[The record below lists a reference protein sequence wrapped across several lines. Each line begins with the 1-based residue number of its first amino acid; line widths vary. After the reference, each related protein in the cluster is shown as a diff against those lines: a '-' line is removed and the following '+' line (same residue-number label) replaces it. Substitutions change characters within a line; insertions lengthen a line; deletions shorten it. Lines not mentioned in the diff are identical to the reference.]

1 MAKIFSWKLNEGD
14 NVYAYLWTPNANGP
28 EIRERIDDQQTLGVI
43 YNKLSSKSWSDI
55 KALYSQLYALVQQNI
70 PLHTLQI
77 PDISTFNDGENQF
90 WSSKSNVVV
99 LTGKDGKNGSGS
111 GSSGSGDGTQGP
123 RGPEGRAGD
132 TGLQGSAGPQGEQG
146 EKGEKGAK
154 GDKGDKGNPGIFY
167 DFVYFNYGSDVDST
181 GTNGTPDVFLQ
192 ENSTD
197 AAHLSTSANEAFM
210 ATAEYQNFTNRE
222 QFYLPYYRQ
231 SNGQRARCTRNLLP
245 TGQGES
251 KFRYVSSRFFDG
263 QKFGPFSKP
272 IVDAMYQS
280 PTLTN
285 EDIENIR
292 AGVQSSINEEL
303 QNNQALMNGIQ
314 SNLEHEIE
322 NVNAKYQDAVTMMDN
337 VSAYTRGIQSQVTE
351 AIDSMSRSYQ
361 QIEDNRV
368 AISSVKVGIQGIQGD
383 FENYQRTTD
392 GYQANLNTLILGSNG
407 LTEKLSYVESG
418 LTEIPGLIES
428 GVSSAN
434 SYTREIISQLNID
447 SINGLSYT
455 LEGME
460 KNTASARTKAEEA
473 LALGSSAY
481 GLANISY
488 MTGTQFRAS
497 QEAINMA
504 VRSVLKA
511 DLDLSNVTTYP
522 TEEALSNYLNLG
534 HPSNGTIIKIG
545 ENQITLGKFTFEPNT
560 YYVCLIDELDENKP
574 MTWAPVQKSLVNR
587 LHVAEQKTGELSGA
601 CGTKFTAMESDVS
614 ELSAGTSAGFV
625 ELTNKYNSFIVS
637 ESEWLTYN
645 GNNSIKLFATPK
657 KNTRNGIESFNWQC
671 GVVHE
676 TTLNEHTVY
685 YARKSGMTP
694 ECIYCG
700 AKPSNYNITDYK
712 NSPLKCFYTDSNET
726 QVWNDGKVRINGQVV
741 ADFYARDTIFTSNL
755 SDDEFRTTLEQGSII
770 PYGLPDL
777 KNGSCVVYFDGI
789 NSQDVMYSGD
799 TFMFMYSGVTD
810 TSAFGTFCETVGVP
824 LAGIQALAGNEYAQI
839 LLGLEKFEDY
849 YAPLTTTTDESD
861 ILGGT
866 TSLGDFVREHCF
878 SVLKDIS
885 GIYQSASGI
894 NQWVS
899 SEEAVAQIALGINK
913 TTGQSS
919 VGINANHIYMG
930 GDTLQANFGG
940 VGILAEL
947 NKKFTGTINK
957 GKAFQEAKTYIK
969 NNTDSSSASGAVWG
983 FKKDSNGGLVAA
995 TAVTEVNVLYVVK
1008 IATKGNQSSAYLDFL
1023 CDYDP
1028 NSNGVLQITAD
1039 KVDIQGSLEA
1049 KDARIGGINFKE
1061 RQITSD
1067 NWVTS
1072 NGTQG
1077 VCIDLKNG
1085 GIYLDGD
1092 PLGGGGG
1099 GGSQGGGSPVDLSSC
1114 IKIDEAVGTEDSAST
1129 YFKVSKKGLLSANN
1143 AIIRGT
1149 IYADKGVIGP
1159 LQVAENGHTN
1169 TKSGYLTA
1177 LGLDIVGDKQTITEG
1192 NVRLCDEALNPTLI
1206 VNSDKFYNNNEE
1218 FAKVGDAIQ
1227 FRGGDIVTGFSGN
1240 QYLKIFSA
1248 TTSLSSNNLDEGKDL
1263 TFGDGNGESSFMCS
1277 ATTSVNGYAT
1287 FSGNMRVRFELSDL
1301 TTGATNNNNTI
1312 TVIYVPGYRPPRQ
1325 DLSPSGHWYY
1335 NRSSGGWSSYEGDGR
1350 SSVPGGTDDWLP
1362 LCCNGAD
1369 GVLNLYA
1376 INGQVGKIMAL
1387 DVTGGRTS
1395 LDSTTQW
1402 KVRDYS
1408 SRLNILN
1415 DHGTVNGPND
1425 SDKLKFIVDVRDL
1438 EDSESAP
1445 NGALYITLDYVLP
1458 DPNEWTT
1465 NYVTIIINY
1474 GSSSYIGDISG
1485 YGTFIGDLSDL
1496 IITSSALGMSAPPKS
1511 KKAKAIS
1518 EKFESQLV
1526 TFEDENTETTRG
1538 DVILGAGNTPDVYI
1552 DVKNVQ
1558 LYFKV
1563 GDKIASVGEIDV
1575 NQTLTASSNTCQLN
1589 ITGITQQFP
1598 INASNMEQLVNFAT
1612 VVNCKV
1618 RFGSH
1623 SGYVVTGI
1631 KVTCNALLYNV
1642 EALTSSKINDYVE
1655 VFRNGLGYYYDENN
1669 YMSMLGERGIII
1681 EEEKNSS
1688 GLTTGYTQTETKEAA
1703 CDIVVNGARTSI
1715 GPKGFVPATYFLD
1728 AGKIGILPTG
1738 TSYTSED
1745 ERWNINSN
1753 GLLTVD
1759 LKKFKE
1765 YTNIIYNGKK
1775 PSNNAT
1781 YVWPENI
1788 NFRINESTD
1797 FPIGK
1802 TFKIICI
1809 TDKQNF
1815 CQLSI
1820 NNKIGYLMNSSGNI
1834 IVRTGELPRICT
1846 TLTYIGKDDKGYD
1859 VWFYETL

>member
-14 NVYAYLWTPNANGP
+14 NMYAYLWTPNANGP
-28 EIRERIDDQQTLGVI
+28 EIRERIDDSQELNAIYRTLS
-43 YNKLSSKSWSDI
+43 NESWSSI
-55 KALYSQLYALVQQNI
+55 KERYSDLYALVQKKV
-70 PLHTLQI
+70 PLHTL
-77 PDISTFNDGENQF
+77 PDISTFNNGEKRF
-90 WSSKSNVVV
+90 WSSEPNVVV
-99 LTGKDGKNGSGS
+99 LTGRDGKNGSGS

-132 TGLQGSAGPQGEQG
+132 TGPQGSAGPQGEQG

-181 GTNGTPDVFLQ
+181 GTSGTPDIFLQ
-192 ENSTD
+192 ENSTE

-210 ATAEYQNFTNRE
+210 ATSNYQNFTDRE
-222 QFYLPYYRQ
+222 QFYLPYYKK
-231 SNGQRARCTRNLLP
+231 SDGTRAKCTRNLLP

-251 KFRYVSSRFFDG
+251 KFRFVSSRLFDG
-263 QKFGPFSKP
+263 TKFGPFSKP
-272 IVDAMYQS
+272 IVDAVYQA
-280 PTLTN
+280 PTLTP
-285 EDIENIR
+285 EEIESIR
-292 AGVQSSINEEL
+292 GQVQESV
-303 QNNQALMNGIQ
+303 NQEIHDNQVIMNGIK

-322 NVNAKYQDAVTMMDN
+322 NVNTKYQDAVTMMDN
-337 VSAYTRGIQSQVTE
+337 VSAYTRGVQSQVTE
-351 AIDSMSRSYQ
+351 AVDSMSRSYQ

-368 AISSVKVGIQGIQGD
+368 AISSVKVGIQDIQGD

-511 DLDLSNVTTYP
+511 DLDLSNVTSYS

-534 HPSNGTIIKIG
+534 HPSNGSIIKIG
-545 ENQITLGKFTFEPNT
+545 ENRIILGNFTFEPNT
-560 YYVCLIDELDENKP
+560 YYVCLIDELDENKS
-574 MTWAPVQKSLVNR
+574 MTWAPVQKNLVNR
-587 LHVAEQKTGELSGA
+587 LNVAEQKTGELSGV
-601 CGTKFTAMESDVS
+601 CGTKFTAIESDVS
-614 ELSAGTSAGFV
+614 ALSAGTSAGFV

-657 KNTRNGIESFNWQC
+657 KNTSSGIESFNWQC
-671 GVVHE
+671 GVARE
-676 TTLNEHTVY
+676 TTLDEHTVY

-700 AKPSNYNITDYK
+700 AKPSNYYITDYRGT
-712 NSPLKCFYTDSNET
+712 PLKCFYIDSKET
-726 QVWNDGKVRINGQVV
+726 QVWDDGKVRINGQVV
-741 ADFYARDTIFTSNL
+741 ADFYARHGIFNSEL
-755 SDDEFRTTLEQGSII
+755 SDDVFRENLSTWSALYST
-770 PYGLPDL
+770 LPDL
-777 KNGSCVVYFDGI
+777 NTGSGGVYFNG
-789 NSQDVMYSGD
+789 MTSGL
-799 TFMFMYSGVTD
+799 FMFRYSGVT
-810 TSAFGTFCETVGVP
+810 TSGNDPFYETVGVP
-824 LAGIQALAGNEYAQI
+824 LAGIQALAGSEYAQI
-839 LLGLEKFEDY
+839 QLGLEEFEDY

-866 TSLGDFVREHCF
+866 KSLGDFVREHCF
-878 SVLKDIS
+878 SVVKDFS

-899 SEEAVAQIALGINK
+899 SQDAVAQIALGINK

-947 NKKFTGTINK
+947 NKKFTGNINK
-957 GKAFQEAKTYIK
+957 GKAINEAKTYIK
-969 NNTDSSSASGAVWG
+969 NNTDSASESGAVWG
-983 FKKDSNGGLVAA
+983 FKKDSNGSLGAA
-995 TAVTEVNVLYVVK
+995 TANTEVNVLYVVK

-1092 PLGGGGG
+1092 PLSGGG
-1099 GGSQGGGSPVDLSSC
+1099 GGSQGSGTPVDLSSC

-1129 YFKVSKKGLLSANN
+1129 YFKVSRKGLLSANN

-1192 NVRLCDEALNPTLI
+1192 NMRLCDETLNPTLI
-1206 VNSDKFYNNNEE
+1206 VNSDKVYNNHED

-1240 QYLKIFSA
+1240 LYLKIFSA
-1248 TTSLSSNNLDEGKDL
+1248 TTSLNSNNLDEGKDL
-1263 TFGDGNGESSFMCS
+1263 TFGDGNGESAFMCS

-1287 FSGNMRVRFELSDL
+1287 FSGNMRVRFDISDL
-1301 TTGATNNNNTI
+1301 TTGATNNNNEN
-1312 TVIYVPGYRPPRQ
+1312 VVVYAAGYRPPRQ
-1325 DLSPSGHWYY
+1325 DLFPSGNWYY
-1335 NRSSGGWSSYEGDGR
+1335 NRSSGGWSSYEGDER
-1350 SSVPGGTDDWLP
+1350 SSVPGGTDEWLP
-1362 LCCNGAD
+1362 LYCSGAS

-1376 INGQVGKIMAL
+1376 INGQNGKTMVL
-1387 DVTGGRTS
+1387 DVTGGRTVGDGT
-1395 LDSTTQW
+1395 LQW

-1415 DHGTVNGPND
+1415 DHGTVNGYND
-1425 SDKLKFIVDVRDL
+1425 SDKLKFSVDVRDL
-1438 EDSESAP
+1438 EDSEFAP

-1458 DPNEWTT
+1458 DPYEWTT

-1474 GSSSYIGDISG
+1474 GSSNYIGDISG
-1485 YGTFIGDLSDL
+1485 YGSTQMSGLNDL
-1496 IITSSALGMSAPPKS
+1496 IITSSTLGKSAPPKS

-1518 EKFESQLV
+1518 ESFESQLV
-1526 TFEDENTETTRG
+1526 TFEEENAETTRG

-1563 GDKIASVGEIDV
+1563 GDKIESVGEIDV
-1575 NQTLTASSNTCQLN
+1575 NQTLTASSNTCQFD

-1598 INASNMEQLVNFAT
+1598 INASNMPQLVNFAT

-1631 KVTCNALLYNV
+1631 KVTCNASLFNV

-1655 VFRNGLGYYYDENN
+1655 VFRNGLGYYYDESN
-1669 YMSMLGERGIII
+1669 YVSMLAERGIII
-1681 EEEKNSS
+1681 EEEKNKS
-1688 GLTTGYTQTETKEAA
+1688 GLTTGYTQIETKEAA

-1728 AGKIGILPTG
+1728 AGEISTLTIGTWYFSG
-1738 TSYTSED
+1738 D
-1745 ERWNINSN
+1745 ERWYIDNS

-1765 YTNIIYNGKK
+1765 YTNIIYNGKML
-1775 PSNNAT
+1775 SNNAT
-1781 YVWPENI
+1781 YAWPEQI
-1788 NFRINESTD
+1788 NFSINESID

-1809 TDKQNF
+1809 TDKPDF

-1820 NNKIGYLMNSSGNI
+1820 NNKIGYLMDSSGNI
-1834 IVRTGELPRICT
+1834 IVRTSASPRICM
-1846 TLTYIGKDDKGYD
+1846 TLTYIGKDDDGYD
-1859 VWFYETL
+1859 VWFYENL